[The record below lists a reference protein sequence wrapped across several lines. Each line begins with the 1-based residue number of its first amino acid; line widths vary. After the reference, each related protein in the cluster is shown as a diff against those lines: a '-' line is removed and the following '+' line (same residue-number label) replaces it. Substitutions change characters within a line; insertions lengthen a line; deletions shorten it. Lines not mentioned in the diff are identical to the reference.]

1 MSKIPDI
8 KEATVMS
15 FEEKVTWVEALVF
28 ALVPTAYFVNVLGQL
43 GTTPAAAIA
52 YQRPMLI
59 AIGISIILTI
69 VGSILTGIGSGITA
83 EIMEPGSSADI
94 GRKDE
99 RDVNIGRRGE
109 LVGYYV
115 SSGGVVLAMALTML
129 EYPYFWIANALY
141 LGFVV
146 AALVSATVKLVAY
159 RRGF

>member
-8 KEATVMS
+8 KEADMP
-15 FEEKVTWVEALVF
+15 FEEKVTWVNAVVSVI
-28 ALVPTAYFVNVLGQL
+28 VPVAYFAVVLGQL
-43 GTTPAAAIA
+43 GQASASEIA

-59 AIGISIILTI
+59 AVGVSIVATI
-69 VGSILTGIGSGITA
+69 VGAIAMGIGSGIAA
-83 EIMEPGSSADI
+83 EITKPGSGADI

-99 RDVNIGRRGE
+99 RDVTIGRRGE

-115 SSGGVVLAMALTML
+115 SSVGVVGAMALTML
-129 EYPYFWIANALY
+129 KYEHFWIANALY
-141 LGFVV
+141 LSFVI

>member
-8 KEATVMS
+8 EEDVMS
-15 FEEKVTWVEALVF
+15 FEEKVTWVQALVF
-28 ALVPTAYFVNVLGQL
+28 ALVPTAYFVNVVGQL
-43 GTTPAAAIA
+43 GATSAAEIA

-59 AIGISIILTI
+59 AIGISIVLTI
-69 VGSILTGIGSGITA
+69 IGSILTGIGSGISA
-83 EIMEPGSSADI
+83 EVMRPGSSADI

-109 LVGYYV
+109 VVGYYV
-115 SSGGVVLAMALTML
+115 SSVGGVAALGLAML

-141 LGFVV
+141 LGFVI

-159 RRGF
+159 RRGY